1 MSWGV
6 SFSVACAT
14 GFIRHSN
21 EASRMNDRHYHYQ
34 HAASSSST
42 ASFSSTVSLASSGCH
57 YYRDDHVP
65 DAKPQAVTP
74 SPLLPRSR

>member
-1 MSWGV
+1 
-6 SFSVACAT
+6 
-14 GFIRHSN
+14 
-21 EASRMNDRHYHYQ
+21 MNDRHYHYQ

-42 ASFSSTVSLASSGCH
+42 ASSLASSGCH

-74 SPLLPRSR
+74 SLRFPLLPEAAEAPVA

>member
-6 SFSVACAT
+6 IFCAACAT

-34 HAASSSST
+34 HAASS
-42 ASFSSTVSLASSGCH
+42 SSTVSLASSGCH

-74 SPLLPRSR
+74 SPLLPEAAEAPVA

>member
-1 MSWGV
+1 
-6 SFSVACAT
+6 
-14 GFIRHSN
+14 
-21 EASRMNDRHYHYQ
+21 MNDRHYHYQ

-42 ASFSSTVSLASSGCH
+42 AFSSSTVSLASSGCH

-74 SPLLPRSR
+74 SLPFPLLPEAAEAPVA